1 MIEQSM
7 EYKIKNQVKK
17 QIKKRIKQAL
27 LMLLNTFKVPIL
39 IFTVVL
45 LLVCYIT
52 DILYIGVNN
61 EEKSNMK
68 NEMKYYTTEEYT
80 EEETKSFFESVGEFI
95 SGLFAEII
103 SDSDWPVEGKSEK
116 DITSYYGYREAP
128 TAGASTFHSRN

>member
-1 MIEQSM
+1 MIAQSM

-17 QIKKRIKQAL
+17 QIKKKIKQAL

-39 IFTVVL
+39 IFTIVL

-61 EEKSNMK
+61 
-68 NEMKYYTTEEYT
+68 
-80 EEETKSFFESVGEFI
+80 
-95 SGLFAEII
+95 AEII